1 MNCCDEYGNCRQGR
15 DCPARVAKVG
25 QRMPDAEP
33 LPPSTRI
40 LALTPHKPLFGHKS
54 GKQQK
59 THWVT
64 FMKPNAKLSGPNG
77 PQETQR

>member
-33 LPPSTRI
+33 LPPSTWHSHLR
-40 LALTPHKPLFGHKS
+40 H
-54 GKQQK
+54 
-59 THWVT
+59 
-64 FMKPNAKLSGPNG
+64 LSVWMLVVIWMLLCAAAFVAGVMS
-77 PQETQR
+77 